1 MDLIDRLR
9 EIASK
14 IPKLKAEGLMRT
26 EEGTK
31 NALVMPFIN
40 ALGYNVFDPLEVT
53 PELIADVGI
62 KKGEKVDYA
71 ILKDGKPII
80 LFECKIFGTDLSQ
93 VHASQL
99 YRYFSVTAARFGIL
113 TDGQIYRFYT
123 DLEAPNKMDIA
134 PFFVFDL
141 ADIKEPMV
149 EELKRFT
156 KPMFD
161 QDSIINSASELK
173 YKSAIKA
180 YFEAQFDR
188 PSEAFVRTCL
198 QESHAYTGRMTQT
211 VIDQFAPLIKDS
223 LRLFVS
229 DQVEKRLK
237 SALEADTNRAKEEE
251 VAAEAAA
258 VAAAVEPEKVVTT
271 QEETDAYLVV
281 KAIVRGVIDIKRVAM
296 KDVQSY
302 CSILIDNNN
311 RRPLCRLYFN
321 SAQKYVSFVHKDKS
335 EEKLPISSVDDLYQ
349 HAERLVAIA
358 KQYVEPSSG
367 E

>member
-9 EIASK
+9 EIAAK
-14 IPKLKAEGLMRT
+14 IPKSKQEGLMKT

-113 TDGQIYRFYT
+113 TDGQVYRFYT

-161 QDSIINSASELK
+161 QDSILNSASELK
-173 YKSAIKA
+173 YKSAMKA

-188 PSEAFVRTCL
+188 PSESFVRMAL
-198 QESHAYTGRMTQT
+198 QESHAYTGRLTQT
-211 VIDQFAPLIKDS
+211 VIEQFTPLLKES
-223 LRLFVS
+223 LRLFIS

-237 SALEADTNRAKEEE
+237 SALEADTRAKEETGE
-251 VAAEAAA
+251 TAA
-258 VAAAVEPEKVVTT
+258 VVVEPSPEKVVTT
-271 QEETDAYLVV
+271 QDELDAYLVI
-281 KAIVRGVIDIKRVAM
+281 KAIVRNVLDVKRVVLR
-296 KDVQSY
+296 DVQSY

-321 SAQKYVSFVHKDKS
+321 SAQKYVSFIHKDKS
-335 EEKLPISSVDDLYQ
+335 EERLPIASVDDLYQ
-349 HAERLVAIA
+349 HADRLIATA
-358 KQYVEPSSG
+358 KQYTEPSPS

>member
-9 EIASK
+9 EIAAK
-14 IPKLKAEGLMRT
+14 IPKLKTEGLIKT

-53 PELIADVGI
+53 PELIADVGV

-80 LFECKIFGTDLSQ
+80 IFECKIVGTDLSQ

-113 TDGQIYRFYT
+113 TDGVIYRFYT
-123 DLEAPNKMDIA
+123 DLEAPNKMDIT

-141 ADIKEPMV
+141 TDIKEPMV

-161 QDSIINSASELK
+161 QDSILTTASELK
-173 YKSAIKA
+173 YKSAIKT
-180 YFEAQFDR
+180 YFEAQFDK
-188 PSEAFVRTCL
+188 PSEAFVRLFL
-198 QESHAYTGRMTQT
+198 QESHAYTGRLTQT
-211 VIDQFAPLIKDS
+211 VIEQFAPIIRES
-223 LRLFVS
+223 LRLFVG

-237 SALEADTNRAKEEE
+237 SALEADTRAKEET
-251 VAAEAAA
+251 AETAA
-258 VAAAVEPEKVVTT
+258 VVVDPAPDKVVTT
-271 QEETDAYLVV
+271 QDELDAYLVV
-281 KAIVRGVIDIKRVAM
+281 KAIVRGVIDVKRVVL

-321 SAQKYVSFVHKDKS
+321 SAQKYVGFIHKDKS
-335 EEKLPISSVDDLYQ
+335 EEKLPVSTIDDIYQ
-349 HAERLVAIA
+349 YAERLVATA
-358 KQYVEPSSG
+358 KQYTESSPEAG
-367 E
+367 

>member
-1 MDLIDRLR
+1 MDLIDKLR
-9 EIASK
+9 EIAAK
-14 IPKLKAEGLMRT
+14 IPKLKQEGLMKT

-71 ILKDGKPII
+71 VLKDGKPII

-99 YRYFSVTAARFGIL
+99 FRYFSVTASRFGVL
-113 TDGQIYRFYT
+113 TDGQVYRFYT

-134 PFFVFDL
+134 PFFVFDIS
-141 ADIKEPMV
+141 DIKEPMV

-161 QDSIINSASELK
+161 QDSILTTASELK
-173 YKSAIKA
+173 YKSAIKS
-180 YFEAQFDR
+180 YFEAQFDK
-188 PSEAFVRTCL
+188 PSDSFVRLFL
-198 QESHAYTGRMTQT
+198 QESHAYAGRVTQT
-211 VIDQFAPLIKDS
+211 VIEQFTPLVKES

-229 DQVEKRLK
+229 DQIERRLK
-237 SALEADTNRAKEEE
+237 SALEADTRAKEETGE
-251 VAAEAAA
+251 TAA
-258 VAAAVEPEKVVTT
+258 VVVEPVVEKVVTT
-271 QEETDAYLVV
+271 QDEMDAYLVV
-281 KAIVRGVIDIKRVAM
+281 KAIVRGVIDVKRVVV

-302 CSILIDNNN
+302 CGILVDNNV
-311 RRPLCRLYFN
+311 RRPICRLYFN
-321 SAQKYVSFVHKDKS
+321 SAQKYIGFVHKDKS
-335 EEKLPISSVDDLYQ
+335 EEKLPITAIDDIYQ
-349 HAERLVAIA
+349 YAERLIAVA
-358 KQYVEPSSG
+358 KQYIEPSSEAG
-367 E
+367 